1 MGKRVVLGGLAGG
14 LALYG
19 WSVVSHLLLPLG
31 EVGLRFVPD
40 EEPLL
45 AAIRSTTTQPGF
57 YLFPGIDMRSRPG
70 QEQQAIWAA
79 KYAAG
84 PTGILVYR
92 SPAGSPMSPR
102 QLGTELVSDFAIGL
116 LAAALLSKLRCDFM
130 GRLAAAG
137 AIGIIGGLDVHVS
150 YWAWYGFP
158 GSYTLAVLADQLVGF
173 LVLGMVVALIVRPGA
188 STESLTVQPQ

>member
-1 MGKRVVLGGLAGG
+1 MRKRIALGGIAGG

-19 WSVVSHLLLPLG
+19 WSVVTHLLLPLG
-31 EVGLRFVPD
+31 EIGLRTVPN

-45 AAIRSTTTQPGF
+45 AAIRATTAQPGL

-70 QEQQAIWAA
+70 PEQQAVWAA

-102 QLGTELVSDFAIGL
+102 QLGTELVSDIAIGL
-116 LAAALLSKLRCDFM
+116 LAAALLS
-130 GRLAAAG
+130 RLNENFISRVAAAG
-137 AIGIIGGLDVHVS
+137 ALGLIGGLDVHIS

-158 GSYTLAVLADQLVGF
+158 GDYTLAVLADQLGGF
-173 LVLGMVVALIVRPGA
+173 LVLGAVVAFIVKPPGSPVARP
-188 STESLTVQPQ
+188 L